1 MNLKYLQDSFTKNKV
16 KFNLYIDNIKRNS
29 PKDIFTIINPTIIK
43 NPYISVF
50 PILFFKQELPE
61 YNRLLLIVK
70 NFIIFYARNGYCFL
84 SYFVALCIFKIYG
97 KKCDKNKISNII
109 DTFGLV
115 DRVNKSCK
123 FEEGYLVGI
132 YDIFDA
138 FHTEYSILIRPYG
151 ITKNPFKIKKFL
163 KVLSRDDKNFL
174 FEYEFIKIKDIIE
187 ILYFLF
193 VYPFKV
199 LRLAQK
205 EVELQDKIFNY
216 ALLSDISKFEFSS
229 LTRYILGKRL
239 AEMKNISKIYSWS
252 EFQAVERG
260 FNYGIRSKNNNMKI
274 YALQFFVTYES
285 YLNVIVDD
293 IDEDMLAC
301 ANEIYVNGKYYMQ
314 NRKKVKYS
322 LGVSLRY
329 KNIFSFDGIKY
340 DKNIIFFGSHIIKES
355 IEILEYA
362 KKIKDIVIFKNHPA
376 MPVDINSNKFGNIV
390 LSSENIYKL
399 FEYAKIVVC
408 SASGTALEA
417 VCCGVSVI
425 VVASSTN
432 LTANPLVDIGKGQ
445 IWDIV
450 YDFSEFEIVYTKLLN
465 YRRDNCEVVKKLSE
479 WYKDNFFV
487 NINDNNLMRVFK
499 FNEKDT

>member
-1 MNLKYLQDSFTKNKV
+1 
-16 KFNLYIDNIKRNS
+16 
-29 PKDIFTIINPTIIK
+29 
-43 NPYISVF
+43 
-50 PILFFKQELPE
+50 
-61 YNRLLLIVK
+61 
-70 NFIIFYARNGYCFL
+70 
-84 SYFVALCIFKIYG
+84 
-97 KKCDKNKISNII
+97 
-109 DTFGLV
+109 
-115 DRVNKSCK
+115 
-123 FEEGYLVGI
+123 
-132 YDIFDA
+132 
-138 FHTEYSILIRPYG
+138 
-151 ITKNPFKIKKFL
+151 
-163 KVLSRDDKNFL
+163 
-174 FEYEFIKIKDIIE
+174 
-187 ILYFLF
+187 
-193 VYPFKV
+193 
-199 LRLAQK
+199 
-205 EVELQDKIFNY
+205 
-216 ALLSDISKFEFSS
+216 
-229 LTRYILGKRL
+229 
-239 AEMKNISKIYSWS
+239 MKNISKIYSWS
-252 EFQAVERG
+252 EFQAIERG
-260 FNYGIRSKNNNMKI
+260 FNYGIRYKNNNIKI

-293 IDEDMLAC
+293 TDEDMLAC
-301 ANEIYVNGKYYMQ
+301 ANEIYVNGKYYIQ

-362 KKIKDIVIFKNHPA
+362 KKMKDIVIFKNHPA
-376 MPVDINSNKFGNIV
+376 MPVDIDSNKFGNIV